1 VMEHVHVIQAFGE
14 KIVNVLQEI
23 VMAKGRIIVTEL
35 VPVIRDFGELIAP
48 VFQKIAITV

>member
-1 VMEHVHVIQAFGE
+1 
-14 KIVNVLQEI
+14 
-23 VMAKGRIIVTEL
+23 MARGRIIVTEL